1 MRVLITGIT
10 GFVGSHMVDYL
21 LENVE
26 DVESII
32 KEAIEYEGP
41 SVIDARID
49 PAENV
54 FPMVPSG
61 GANGLFA
68 LTEEHLEEL

>member
-1 MRVLITGIT
+1 M
-10 GFVGSHMVDYL
+10 
-21 LENVE
+21 
-26 DVESII
+26 ESII